1 MSAFLSAD
9 HRSSFTACQPA
20 GGAAS
25 SCMKTAAARWLPTAD
40 LETTE
45 GPAFRLSAET
55 AIVESIATCRRWRI
69 SRR

>member
-1 MSAFLSAD
+1 
-9 HRSSFTACQPA
+9 
-20 GGAAS
+20 
-25 SCMKTAAARWLPTAD
+25 MKTAAERWAPTAD